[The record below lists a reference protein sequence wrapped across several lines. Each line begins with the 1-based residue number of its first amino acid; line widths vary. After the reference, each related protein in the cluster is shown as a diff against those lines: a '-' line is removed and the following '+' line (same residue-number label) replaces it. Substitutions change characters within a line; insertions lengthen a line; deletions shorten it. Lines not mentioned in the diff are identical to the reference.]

1 MQSAIV
7 SVANDQA
14 QSTKRATLDGALY
27 MTISY
32 SGVHETTFILT
43 AAE

>member
-14 QSTKRATLDGALY
+14 QSTKRATLDGTLY
-27 MTISY
+27 IISY